1 MKRRTPRRKQPAI
14 QPRVVTLKAGAK
26 GVGVHAP
33 FMLYTTSL
41 GRFYLGR
48 SEDALELPELR
59 RISGKVNLILT
70 SPPFPLNRKK
80 AYGNL
85 QGSTYL
91 HWLASFAERLRELL
105 SPTGSV
111 VLELG
116 NAWEKGQPTFSILP
130 IKALLAF
137 QEAGR
142 FHLCQEFICYNPAKL
157 PTPAQWVTV
166 ERVRAKDA
174 FTRVWW
180 MSKTARPEADNRR
193 VLQPYSVDMQRLLE
207 RQTYNAGTRPSEHVI
222 RPDTFL
228 TDHGGSIPSN
238 VFVIANTSS
247 QDPYLRYCRNRKI
260 VPHPARMPLDLASFF
275 VKFLTKP
282 GDLVFDPFAG
292 SNVTGLAA
300 EQLQRKWIGIDS
312 DPLYSLSSA
321 ARFPN
326 AKQMVHLHM
335 TRQVRQ

>member
-1 MKRRTPRRKQPAI
+1 MKRRTTTKKRLEVR
-14 QPRVVTLKAGAK
+14 PRVVTLKGVPK
-26 GVGVHAP
+26 GIGDHAP
-33 FMLYTTSL
+33 FTLYTTSL

-59 RISGKVNLILT
+59 RIRGKVKLILT

-91 HWLASFAERLRELL
+91 HWLASFAERLRDLL
-105 SPTGSV
+105 APTGSV

-116 NAWEKGQPTFSILP
+116 NAWERGQPSFSILP
-130 IKALLAF
+130 MKALLAF

-166 ERVRAKDA
+166 ERVRVKDA

-180 MSKTARPEADNRR
+180 MSTTPRPDADNRR
-193 VLQPYSVDMQRLLE
+193 VLQPYSEDMRRLLE

-222 RPDTFL
+222 RADTFL

-238 VFVIANTSS
+238 VLTIANTSS
-247 QDPYLRYCRNRKI
+247 QDQYLRYCRDHKLT
-260 VPHPARMPLDLASFF
+260 PHPARMPLDLASFF

-282 GDLVFDPFAG
+282 GDIVFDPFAG

-300 EQLQRKWIGIDS
+300 EQLKRKWIGIDS
-312 DPLYSLSSA
+312 DPRYSLSSA
-321 ARFPN
+321 SRFPK
-326 AKQMVHLHM
+326 ARHPVRIRIPG
-335 TRQVRQ
+335 RQRP